1 MEKWLPV
8 DDWPGYEV
16 SSFGQ
21 VRQGSTVL
29 KQTLRPEGY
38 LVVGLWQSSPR
49 KKVTARVNRL
59 VALAFHKDTYFEG
72 AYCLHKDHNRANNHE
87 GNLYWGTQARNIQD
101 MVEACRVTRST
112 AKLDWDKVREIRRR
126 AALGEKGSVLGREM
140 GVNTQTVNCVIRGE
154 TWKEPPGG
162 LDN

>member
-1 MEKWLPV
+1 MENWLPI

-16 SSFGQ
+16 SSLGQ
-21 VRQGSTVL
+21 VRQGNTLL

-38 LVVGLWQSSPR
+38 LVVGLWQGSPR
-49 KKVTARVNRL
+49 KKTTARVNRL

-72 AYCLHKDHNRANNHE
+72 AYCLHRDHNRANNHE
-87 GNLYWGTQARNIQD
+87 DNLYWGTQARNIQD
-101 MVEACRVTRST
+101 MVEAGRVTRST
-112 AKLDWDKVREIRRR
+112 VKLDWDKVREIRRR

-162 LDN
+162 LNN